1 MSESCLPPVSSL
13 RGRIAVPPSW
23 SIGDQERPIRSRQT
37 REALYDAAETLRQ
50 WPDCRNVKAL
60 NGHEYGYRMRVGD
73 WRIRFDVQDRI
84 RIIMIQEVKKRDERT
99 Y

>member
-1 MSESCLPPVSSL
+1 M
-13 RGRIAVPPSW
+13 
-23 SIGDQERPIRSRQT
+23 
-37 REALYDAAETLRQ
+37 ETLRH

-60 NGHEYGYRMRVGD
+60 TGHECGYRMRVGD
-73 WRIRFDVQDRI
+73 WRILFDVQNRI

>member
-1 MSESCLPPVSSL
+1 MYAIDWQIKAYRQLHK
-13 RGRIAVPPSW
+13 
-23 SIGDQERPIRSRQT
+23 IRSRKT
-37 REALYDAAETLRQ
+37 REALYDAADTLRH

-60 NGHEYGYRMRVGD
+60 TSHEYGYRMRVGD
-73 WRIRFDVQDRI
+73 WRILFDVQDRV

>member
-1 MSESCLPPVSSL
+1 MYEIDWRTKAYRQLHK
-13 RGRIAVPPSW
+13 
-23 SIGDQERPIRSRQT
+23 IRSRET
-37 REALYDAAETLRQ
+37 REAIYDAAETLRH

-60 NGHEYGYRMRVGD
+60 TGHECSYRMRVGD
-73 WRIRFDVQDRI
+73 WRILFDVQDRI